1 MPRDIDAELKA
12 LPELPRALVD
22 EGYVPPDE
30 PAPEYRDC
38 YTAAASA
45 RFPATR
51 IRGRWYVHPR
61 DYPAIAAVLC
71 PRAVSTRVVLPAA
84 HPRPGEPAPRAVARR
99 RRTPALTSAA

>member
-22 EGYVPPDE
+22 EGYGPPTNRAD
-30 PAPEYRDC
+30 YRDC

-61 DYPAIAAVLC
+61 DYSAIAAALNL
-71 PRAVSTRVVLPAA
+71 RVA
-84 HPRPGEPAPRAVARR
+84 RPAPRASARR
-99 RRTPALTSAA
+99 RAPTLAA

>member
-12 LPELPRALVD
+12 LPELPRALAD
-22 EGYVPPDE
+22 EGYGPPPD
-30 PAPEYRDC
+30 YRDC

-61 DYPAIAAVLC
+61 DYSVIAAALNLRVARPT
-71 PRAVSTRVVLPAA
+71 PRAS
-84 HPRPGEPAPRAVARR
+84 ARR
-99 RRTPALTSAA
+99 RAPTLAA